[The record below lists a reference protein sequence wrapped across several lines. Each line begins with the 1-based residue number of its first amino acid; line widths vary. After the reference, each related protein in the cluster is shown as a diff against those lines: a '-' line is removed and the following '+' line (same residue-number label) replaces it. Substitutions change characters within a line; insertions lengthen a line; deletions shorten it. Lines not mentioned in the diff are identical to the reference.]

1 MNVYQINHD
10 GIFAGVVLADQDPLN
25 EGNFL
30 IPSGCVEIA
39 PPDFSNEQFA
49 RWDGT
54 SWIIEDMPTPEPT
67 PQPAPIDTALEARAE
82 RNAMLA
88 ASDWTQLVD
97 AHVDQVIW
105 ANYRQLLRDVPA
117 QPEFPTNI
125 NWPTKPE

>member
-1 MNVYQINHD
+1 
-10 GIFAGVVLADQDPLN
+10 
-25 EGNFL
+25 
-30 IPSGCVEIA
+30 
-39 PPDFSNEQFA
+39 
-49 RWDGT
+49 
-54 SWIIEDMPTPEPT
+54 
-67 PQPAPIDTALEARAE
+67 
-82 RNAMLA
+82 MLA